1 MRLTE
6 NIHLLR
12 LDFKINLDSHKVI
25 ERFVNC
31 VIVFGNKIALIDT
44 GTKGS
49 AADIFDY
56 IKKNGR
62 DIAEV
67 ETVILSHSHPDHI
80 GSAAEIKEITGCRV
94 VAHENE
100 RDWIESIETQMKE
113 RPVPGFLQLTDRS
126 VKLDGFLVHGQ
137 VIEAGENVSLKIIHS
152 PGHSK
157 GSINILF
164 PEDRILFTADSIPV
178 KNDIPV
184 YDNFYDLMNS
194 LHRIRTNPDYAI
206 LLTSWTPPLTDREE
220 IEKFLNESE
229 GYLKALDE
237 TVKGVYI
244 GEESGALEFCKKVIL
259 TLGLPDFYVNP
270 VVDKAFKGHRR

>member
-1 MRLTE
+1 
-6 NIHLLR
+6 
-12 LDFKINLDSHKVI
+12 
-25 ERFVNC
+25 
-31 VIVFGNKIALIDT
+31 
-44 GTKGS
+44 
-49 AADIFDY
+49 
-56 IKKNGR
+56 
-62 DIAEV
+62 
-67 ETVILSHSHPDHI
+67 
-80 GSAAEIKEITGCRV
+80 
-94 VAHENE
+94 
-100 RDWIESIETQMKE
+100 MKE

-220 IEKFLNESE
+220 IEKFFNESE

-237 TVKGVYI
+237 TVKGIYI

>member
-12 LDFKINLDSHKVI
+12 LDFKVKLDAHTTI
-25 ERFVNC
+25 ERFANC
-31 VIVFGNKIALIDT
+31 VIVFGKKIALIDT
-44 GTKGS
+44 GTKDS

-237 TVKGVYI
+237 TVKGIYI

>member
-31 VIVFGNKIALIDT
+31 VIVFGNKITLIDT